1 MKAECTLI
9 ITVPAGF
16 EYEARKEIEGLILGS
31 KVRSLFF
38 KGNVLVESPQDDS
51 QTVTKLRNAET
62 LYVSHV
68 YPVQAEVKIASGKE
82 GIPRFF
88 APLADKIKATDS
100 FAVRCQRRG
109 RHDFSSRDVEK
120 QLGSMLEKSTG
131 ATVDLKNPGK
141 IVVVQIFQNK
151 AFVGVTEAVNLLVKP
166 IRVFRKYGK
175 GERPLTRA
183 EHKLKEAIEAFNVEV
198 KPDYEVLDLGAAPG
212 GWTKILASSARR
224 VVAVDPACL
233 SSKVFSLPNVVHLQ
247 CKAGEIPES
256 VGFFDLVTNDMNI
269 APSESARI
277 MVAVASHLRKNGTGI
292 MTVKFVT
299 RRRKKHVEETL
310 EILKEKYTG
319 FKTKRL
325 PHNRYETTVYMKK
338 A

>member
-1 MKAECTLI
+1 MKAGCSLI
-9 ITVPAGF
+9 VTVPAGF
-16 EYEARKEIEGLILGS
+16 ESEARKEIEDIILGS

-51 QTVTKLRNAET
+51 QTVAKLRKAET

-68 YPVQAEVKIASGKE
+68 YPVQAEVNIASGKE
-82 GIPRFF
+82 GIPRLF
-88 APLADKIKATDS
+88 APLADKLEPSDS

-120 QLGSMLEKSTG
+120 QLGSMLEGSTG
-131 ATVDLKNPGK
+131 ATVDLRNPRK
-141 IVVVQIFQNK
+141 IVVVQIFQDK
-151 AFVGVTEAVNLLVKP
+151 AFVGVTEAMNLLVKP
-166 IRVFRKYGK
+166 IRVFRKYRK

-198 KPDYEVLDLGAAPG
+198 KPNYEVLDLGAAPG
-212 GWTKILASSARR
+212 GWTKILASLAKK
-224 VVAVDPACL
+224 VVAVDPADL
-233 SSKVFSLPNVVHLQ
+233 SPEVASLPNVVHLR
-247 CKAGEIPES
+247 CKAETIPADS
-256 VGFFDLVTNDMNI
+256 GLFDLVTNDMNI

-277 MVAVASHLRKNGTGI
+277 MVAVASRLRKDGIGI

-310 EILKEKYTG
+310 EILKERYAD
-319 FKTKRL
+319 FKIKRL
-325 PHNRYETTVYMKK
+325 PHNRFETTVYMKK